1 MKRVEKAE
9 RAKALKQ
16 NLLPDK
22 CQEISRGE
30 NKVLKRDSNS
40 RSSLGSLISVGISDL
55 QHT

>member
-1 MKRVEKAE
+1 MKRVERAE

-16 NLLPDK
+16 KSLPDK

-30 NKVLKRDSNS
+30 NKVLKRDPNS
-40 RSSLGSLISVGISDL
+40 TGSWGSLSSVGIPDL